1 MNFTSHKLASA
12 FAAAIAFCACSDDNV
27 SNPQNDSSAKN
38 FGEGYRF
45 STPIKYDEAAGLLY
59 QNTYSCFY
67 HPSADIHVGT
77 FAWEQDTVF
86 KDNINS
92 IKVEGDSLWIGPNP
106 SDYDP
111 DDYYYRYEDLAI
123 SNNHDGIYG
132 TWEKT
137 GCKRDIATKEIEC
150 GPYINSLSGIAV
162 DLIITTDSATSIF
175 KIDTTVLGDK
185 FKSLNI
191 GSFIYKFSFEMGD
204 LTEDSLVAIG
214 AIQADSSTIKIN
226 TQTFTL
232 SDESYFDDTGMNF
245 ANIVSSNGKSC
256 TSRGSL
262 GFVTKEQCLAGDKEL
277 LLSERDHS
285 DERWL
290 YEEGP
295 ITGFSTS
302 NTAEFRKC
310 MYSLLTQ
317 ETIDF
322 LNTNAKY
329 DEY

>member
-1 MNFTSHKLASA
+1 MMFV
-12 FAAAIAFCACSDDNV
+12 ACGD
-27 SNPQNDSSAKN
+27 DSSSGPDNSSNGNSSQLPTSSGYKYTTAIKVGDGILVSQTHGCAYHSGN
-38 FGEGYRF
+38 FVWEEYT
-45 STPIKYDEAAGLLY
+45 S
-59 QNTYSCFY
+59 
-67 HPSADIHVGT
+67 DI
-77 FAWEQDTVF
+77 DTSSF
-86 KDNINS
+86 
-92 IKVEGDSLWIGPNP
+92 KVEGDSLWIGPKP

-111 DDYYYRYEDLAI
+111 DNSYYRYENLSL

-132 TWEKT
+132 TWKRT
-137 GCKRDIATKEIEC
+137 GCERDIATKEITC
-150 GPYINSLSGIAV
+150 GPYINGLSGITV

-185 FKSLNI
+185 FKSLNF

-245 ANIVSSNGKSC
+245 ADIVSSNGKSC

-262 GFVTKEQCLAGDKEL
+262 GFVSKEQCLAGDKEL

-322 LNTNAKY
+322 LNANAHY
-329 DEY
+329 EGEVE